1 MTDTSK
7 VRLLIVDDHPVVR
20 EGLRSMISNFAQIQ
34 LVMVCSSGEEALRV
48 ACRQPVDVML
58 IDLRM
63 SPMGGVEVLKRLK
76 QKAPACRGLILS
88 TYELDEE
95 IFQAFEAGARGYLS
109 KDALPDHISKSIEL
123 AHAGKLIFSSQM
135 MERIEQRRQRRNLT
149 ARELSVLEMVAKGL
163 TNKEIAGASGVSQF
177 TVRNQL
183 SSISSKLDVCDRTEA
198 ARVAIEQG
206 IIRID

>member
-1 MTDTSK
+1 MTEAAK
-7 VRLLIVDDHPVVR
+7 IRLLIVDDHPVVR
-20 EGLRSMISNFAQIQ
+20 EGLRSMISNFEHIQ
-34 LVMVCSSGEEALRV
+34 LVMVCSTGEEALRV
-48 ACRQPVDVML
+48 ASRQPVDVML

-63 SPMGGVEVLKRLK
+63 SPMGGVEVLRRLK
-76 QKAPACRGLILS
+76 EKSPRCRGVILS

-95 IFQAFEAGARGYLS
+95 IFQAFEAGACGYLS
-109 KDALPDHISKSIEL
+109 KDALPGHISKGIEL
-123 AHAGKLIFSSQM
+123 AHAGKLIFSNQM
-135 MERIEQRRQRRNLT
+135 MERIEQRRQRRSLT